1 MRILIVDD
9 HSIVRDG
16 LALLLQRVA
25 GMEIVG
31 SVGNGEEAVEAVE
44 RLKPDVT
51 TMDLVLPSLNGIDAT
66 RRIVEQHPLARIVVL
81 SATQSA
87 EHVSR
92 ALRAGAC
99 GYVLKSAV
107 AAELV
112 VAIQEAAAGR
122 QFISP
127 AIEGPFFGG
136 LSAGEI
142 PKSGFETLSNRER
155 DVLTG
160 IAGGSTSKQIGKALY
175 LSPKTVDSYRARI
188 MVKLGVNSR
197 AELIRLTLKHDL
209 PRV

>member
-1 MRILIVDD
+1 VDD